1 MDDFLKSHFSIEYLA
16 SVANSVAS
24 SLKDEGF
31 RFIKFTSNN
40 QVIIDQLA
48 SIEIASSQQNI
59 EGSYHKLFRLLWN
72 IQTNVPKLRS
82 ISSNTT
88 LNGEY
93 LAYFVQYSIH

>member
-16 SVANSVAS
+16 RVANSVAS

-31 RFIKFTSNN
+31 HFIKFTSNN

-59 EGSYHKLFRLLWN
+59 EDSYHKLFRLLWN